1 MWEFFINLL
10 ELITSILQVF
20 LGLVGLAG
28 LILLYW
34 ILFGYVSR
42 HLRVNKF
49 VKFLWTVFQTSDT
62 LK

>member
-1 MWEFFINLL
+1 MQEFFINLL

-34 ILFGYVSR
+34 ILFG
-42 HLRVNKF
+42 
-49 VKFLWTVFQTSDT
+49 
-62 LK
+62 